1 MILDPH
7 YSDDNLVNTFYF
19 NHILKTQFLLD
30 QEELI
35 RINWISLN
43 LKHEFGSQKQAKICL
58 WYGNLPPKIFKA
70 TISPFTE
77 KGLKATTKM
86 NTPDK

>member
-19 NHILKTQFLLD
+19 NHILKTQFWLD

-77 KGLKATTKM
+77 KGLKAPTKM